1 VEKFA
6 TKIFGKVQNT
16 MTKNTFR
23 AAFVIGTLLIS
34 MAFSRT
40 SGIDPPAF
48 DAASVRLSA
57 ADERA
62 AAAEFLPGGRFRSNI
77 ALRYVIERA
86 YDIED
91 YQLQGDPA
99 WVKTERYAIEAKTDS
114 PATDDQLR
122 LMVQAMLASRFGLK
136 IRRETRDLPVY
147 ALVVGKNGPKL
158 TAAADATQCEGHGCF
173 GIGKGS
179 FSAKGATMPWTAK
192 VLNRIMDR
200 PVLDKTQ
207 LSGNY
212 DFVLHFDPSTASSP
226 MMAAVTTEDSSQGSI
241 FTVIQEQIGL
251 KLDPRK
257 EPVEVLVIDHVERP
271 SGN

>member
-6 TKIFGKVQNT
+6 RKIFGGAQGT
-16 MTKNTFR
+16 MTKHTVR
-23 AAFVIGTLLIS
+23 AVLLIGTLLLS
-34 MAFSRT
+34 VTFAQT
-40 SGIDPPAF
+40 PPAF
-48 DAASVRLSA
+48 EAASVRLS
-57 ADERA
+57 DPNERA
-62 AAAEFLPGGRFRSNI
+62 AAAEFLPGGRFRANI

-91 YQLQGDPA
+91 YQLLGDPA
-99 WVKTERYAIEAKTDS
+99 WAKTEKYAIEAKTDS
-114 PATDDQLR
+114 PATDEQLR
-122 LMVQAMLASRFGLK
+122 LMVQALLVSRFGLK
-136 IRRETRDLPVY
+136 IHRETRDLPVY

-158 TAAADATQCEGHGCF
+158 TAATDATQCEGHGCF

-226 MMAAVTTEDSSQGSI
+226 MMAAVSTEDSSQGSI

-257 EPVEVLVIDHVERP
+257 EPVETLVIDHVERP